1 MVFVTVYLLAQFSP
15 LIAIASLSIEIDNR
29 QSSSAIK
36 VKSNEP
42 IFISSFFLSEPS
54 RLVLDVKT
62 NGNFEPSLIPASTNG
77 LVRNLRYGFR
87 NDNVLRLVV
96 ELTIDPSQLTL
107 NENTSEDAPQI
118 TFIIKKIEDGKTIR
132 NSQKNIEKK
141 FAVVVDAGHG
151 GKDSGAVGPTG
162 VLEKHITL
170 NVSVYLANFIDSHPQ
185 MRAILSR
192 RDDNKIRLRQRVK
205 IARDSNADLFLSIH
219 ADAIDNQSA
228 RGSSV
233 YVLSQSGASSELAR
247 MLAKKSNESDFIG
260 DIKRE
265 KKDEDLWETLVDL
278 SQRATIEESVKVAG
292 KIIKQLRNFG
302 PVHQPMVQYA
312 GFMVL
317 KALDIPSVLIETAFI
332 SNPVEEKRLS
342 EPKAQKQIAHW
353 IYRGVC
359 DYFGLEHSN
368 KSYLGDYRV
377 TYGDTLSA
385 IALKFGIAVKE
396 LKRVNGLSGDKI
408 KEGELLK
415 IPPLN

>member
-1 MVFVTVYLLAQFSP
+1 
-15 LIAIASLSIEIDNR
+15 
-29 QSSSAIK
+29 
-36 VKSNEP
+36 
-42 IFISSFFLSEPS
+42 
-54 RLVLDVKT
+54 
-62 NGNFEPSLIPASTNG
+62 
-77 LVRNLRYGFR
+77 
-87 NDNVLRLVV
+87 
-96 ELTIDPSQLTL
+96 
-107 NENTSEDAPQI
+107 
-118 TFIIKKIEDGKTIR
+118 
-132 NSQKNIEKK
+132 
-141 FAVVVDAGHG
+141 
-151 GKDSGAVGPTG
+151 
-162 VLEKHITL
+162 
-170 NVSVYLANFIDSHPQ
+170 
-185 MRAILSR
+185 
-192 RDDNKIRLRQRVK
+192 
-205 IARDSNADLFLSIH
+205 
-219 ADAIDNQSA
+219 
-228 RGSSV
+228 
-233 YVLSQSGASSELAR
+233 

-342 EPKAQKQIAHW
+342 EPKAQRQIAHW

>member
-1 MVFVTVYLLAQFSP
+1 
-15 LIAIASLSIEIDNR
+15 
-29 QSSSAIK
+29 
-36 VKSNEP
+36 
-42 IFISSFFLSEPS
+42 
-54 RLVLDVKT
+54 
-62 NGNFEPSLIPASTNG
+62 
-77 LVRNLRYGFR
+77 
-87 NDNVLRLVV
+87 
-96 ELTIDPSQLTL
+96 
-107 NENTSEDAPQI
+107 
-118 TFIIKKIEDGKTIR
+118 
-132 NSQKNIEKK
+132 
-141 FAVVVDAGHG
+141 
-151 GKDSGAVGPTG
+151 
-162 VLEKHITL
+162 
-170 NVSVYLANFIDSHPQ
+170 

-192 RDDNKIRLRQRVK
+192 RDDNRIRLRQRVK

-219 ADAIDNQSA
+219 ADAINNQLV

-278 SQRATIEESVKVAG
+278 SQRATIEESVKVAD

-342 EPKAQKQIAHW
+342 EPRAQRQIAHW

-368 KSYLGDYRV
+368 KSYLDDYRV

-385 IALKFGIAVKE
+385 IALKFRIDVKE
-396 LKRVNGLSGDKI
+396 LKRFNGLSGDEI